1 MPRDWMLTTARL
13 EPDTPHPDR
22 CGSCE
27 ACLHSCPTD
36 AFVAPKVIDARKCI
50 PYLTIE
56 QWKPIAKEFK
66 IAPWAF
72 GCDVCQEVCPWNS
85 RAKHSK
91 RREFEPREPP
101 DLRQWVSMK
110 GPAFRA
116 KYGDTALARPGRRGL
131 ARNALAVL
139 REEGLDEET
148 LKQAQQDR
156 SSLVR
161 RQADER

>member
-1 MPRDWMLTTARL
+1 MLTTAHI
-13 EPDTPHPDR
+13 EHDAPHVDR
-22 CGSCE
+22 YGSCE

-56 QWKPIAKEFK
+56 QWKPIGRDKK

-72 GCDVCQEVCPWNS
+72 GCDVCQQVCPWNS
-85 RAKHSK
+85 KAQRCG
-91 RREFEPREPP
+91 RPEFEPRETP
-101 DLRQWVSMK
+101 DLKEWIRMS
-110 GPAFRA
+110 GPEFRE

-148 LKQAQQDR
+148 LMRARRDR